1 MITKETARRIY
12 NCYQQ
17 IEEIDRL
24 KKEML
29 EEVEKT
35 RKREAESHEPIPDS
49 PFGRFGK
56 GMQLGIPDGQLY
68 RRPDESQNKADE
80 DADEGNV
87 QVLPLECSALHPF
100 IPHELLSECG
110 EYTSDSTGCRGKDAE
125 CKRHGISCQK
135 M

>member
-17 IEEIDRL
+17 IEEIDKL

-29 EEVEKT
+29 EEVEKA

-56 GMQLGIPDGQLY
+56 GMQLGIADGIASSM
-68 RRPDESQNKADE
+68 RVFNISPAIGVKVMDEQREK
-80 DADEGNV
+80 
-87 QVLPLECSALHPF
+87 LEKDLR
-100 IPHELLSECG
+100 ELETIARLELS
-110 EYTSDSTGCRGKDAE
+110 GKNGD
-125 CKRHGISCQK
+125 
-135 M
+135 